1 MTLFSHQARV
11 HHFITRSELVADRR
25 FRGRPAK
32 KAWEHEVEEGSV
44 IGSPTRRS
52 VDRVAS
58 LKDLFSLIPG
68 TSLNLERLFHPV
80 EVEAA
85 AATWRILSAVDAAT
99 RIDPA
104 DVRAVLHLRHLNF
117 VRNPNNIER
126 TLNQARTARDLR
138 FTDRVAADA
147 MNSLDEVA
155 DDQLRFRADRFDV
168 SVDQYRDWL
177 RTLAVLCVPFPDG
190 RIPLVEIVNE
200 FMFDGPHATLLRLL
214 VAPDGDERSTFV
226 VPDRGML
233 FEAVKSQQDSA
244 FQIATLSARVMII
257 GVTEPNAKEF
267 RLAAQY
273 GPQAV
278 DFIRAGL
285 SEVSVESVDQ
295 ASVRHYNKLLIGYAR
310 AHVYSEY
317 RSPVGTEGP

>member
-1 MTLFSHQARV
+1 
-11 HHFITRSELVADRR
+11 
-25 FRGRPAK
+25 
-32 KAWEHEVEEGSV
+32 
-44 IGSPTRRS
+44 
-52 VDRVAS
+52 
-58 LKDLFSLIPG
+58 
-68 TSLNLERLFHPV
+68 
-80 EVEAA
+80 
-85 AATWRILSAVDAAT
+85 
-99 RIDPA
+99 
-104 DVRAVLHLRHLNF
+104 
-117 VRNPNNIER
+117 
-126 TLNQARTARDLR
+126 
-138 FTDRVAADA
+138 
-147 MNSLDEVA
+147 
-155 DDQLRFRADRFDV
+155 
-168 SVDQYRDWL
+168 
-177 RTLAVLCVPFPDG
+177 
-190 RIPLVEIVNE
+190 
-200 FMFDGPHATLLRLL
+200 MFDGPHATLLRLL